1 MNYRISTEESK
12 RIDILKTLSIIFV
25 VYIHAYAVEVTFA
38 GDHNIL
44 EMPRWLS
51 TFEYLISHVISSFA
65 VPMFF
70 LISSVLLFKTERKYV
85 STLKNK
91 VKTLLIPYLFWN
103 TVGVVIFIVLQSVN
117 FTAPFFSGASTPILE
132 SSIKEWMMLY
142 GIGADCPKVYPL
154 WFLRDLIL
162 VTVGFPIIK
171 TIVNLIPFPMLL
183 LGVTLVLFP
192 GKIPFQ
198 EVISWSLIGAC
209 VVKLDLRLEKLDKI
223 PVRECVPVYLIFTGV
238 TLCATSP
245 ILDRIN
251 LFVGVLFWLRMSG
264 FVYHSPKIYAGLT
277 TLTPWV
283 FVIYA
288 FHEPA
293 MSALKKLCFKILPVT
308 SLYLFIEYL
317 LIPIIMIVGCTIFGY
332 ILKKIVPK
340 LYGIATGER

>member
-38 GDHNIL
+38 GEHNML
-44 EMPRWLS
+44 GMPRWLA

-65 VPMFF
+65 V
-70 LISSVLLFKTERKYV
+70 
-85 STLKNK
+85 
-91 VKTLLIPYLFWN
+91 
-103 TVGVVIFIVLQSVN
+103 
-117 FTAPFFSGASTPILE
+117 
-132 SSIKEWMMLY
+132 
-142 GIGADCPKVYPL
+142 
-154 WFLRDLIL
+154 
-162 VTVGFPIIK
+162 
-171 TIVNLIPFPMLL
+171 PMLL

-198 EVISWSLIGAC
+198 ESISWSLIGAC
-209 VVKLDLRLEKLDKI
+209 AVKLDLRLEKLDKI
-223 PVRECVPVYLIFTGV
+223 PLRECVSVYLIFTGV
-238 TLCATSP
+238 TLCTTLP

-264 FVYHSPKIYAGLT
+264 FVYHSPKIYAVLT

-317 LIPIIMIVGCTIFGY
+317 LIPIIMIVGCAIFGY
-332 ILKKIVPK
+332 ILKKLMPK
-340 LYGIATGER
+340 FYGIATGER